1 MFFFSVRHPLVIF
14 LFKCLF
20 IGLGVAAAAATHPGI
35 EVATSTDLVL
45 VSLLV
50 GFLNAF
56 LRPLLILFT
65 LPFVLLTLGLGLVVI
80 NALVVW
86 LASSLVAG
94 FAIPGFWA
102 AVWTAIL
109 VSVASMIAN
118 RFFGPKPG
126 TKRSGRFTYRARVR
140 GSDGQYRTYTNR
152 EEGEAPKRIR
162 ARKDE
167 DVIDI

>member
-1 MFFFSVRHPLVIF
+1 MRHPFVLF

-35 EVATSTDLVL
+35 EVATTMDLVF
-45 VSLLV
+45 VSLVV

-86 LASSLVAG
+86 LASNLVPG
-94 FAIPGFWA
+94 FAIPDFWA
-102 AVWTAIL
+102 AIWTAIL

-118 RFFGPKPG
+118 RFFGPKPS
-126 TKRSGRFTYRARVR
+126 RSGSSFTVRARVR
-140 GSDGQYRTYTNR
+140 GPDGQYRTYSNR
-152 EEGEAPKRIR
+152 GDTQSEGTSKSPRRIR